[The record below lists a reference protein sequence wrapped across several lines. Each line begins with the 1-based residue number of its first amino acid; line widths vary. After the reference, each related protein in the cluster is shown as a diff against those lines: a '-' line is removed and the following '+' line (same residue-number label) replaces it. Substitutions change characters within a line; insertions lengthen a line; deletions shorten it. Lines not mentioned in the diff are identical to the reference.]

1 MKNLVDLA
9 DLADMCPTMKNVVYI
24 ARVIHLTKHHY

>member
-9 DLADMCPTMKNVVYI
+9 DMCPTMAVGSIFVASSYKVLNEGW
-24 ARVIHLTKHHY
+24 AQ